1 MIGDLNWDWLRPV
14 PDAFKQQHDTLNL
27 TQIIKTCT
35 RPNPKCPEKSTLIDL
50 ILTNAPFKYS
60 SVGVFADVS
69 DHCLI
74 AAVRDSKVL
83 KSKPRFVERQNMKLF
98 VEQGFLHDLF
108 YFDWNRI
115 ALIDEVEIA
124 WIFFLNS
131 FLEILNKH
139 ALIC

>member
-1 MIGDLNWDWLRPV
+1 M
-14 PDAFKQQHDTLNL
+14 
-27 TQIIKTCT
+27 
-35 RPNPKCPEKSTLIDL
+35 
-50 ILTNAPFKYS
+50 
-60 SVGVFADVS
+60 
-69 DHCLI
+69 
-74 AAVRDSKVL
+74 L

-139 ALIC
+139 ALIR